1 MKKTLNI
8 PGRIMDKNLEE
19 LSHTTGTEEPY
30 WRPRRQLLTLHGTL
44 TVIVDTVS
52 G

>member
-8 PGRIMDKNLEE
+8 PGRIMDTNLAE
-19 LSHTTGTEEPY
+19 LRDTTGTDEPF